1 MNFTGKT
8 KMVIY
13 NMVYLIKARKV
24 KKQNKVRLNFLG
36 GFQQILEFK
45 NIELLNEYM
54 ERLGKTIR
62 PNITITGGED
72 NG

>member
-1 MNFTGKT
+1 
-8 KMVIY
+8 MVIY